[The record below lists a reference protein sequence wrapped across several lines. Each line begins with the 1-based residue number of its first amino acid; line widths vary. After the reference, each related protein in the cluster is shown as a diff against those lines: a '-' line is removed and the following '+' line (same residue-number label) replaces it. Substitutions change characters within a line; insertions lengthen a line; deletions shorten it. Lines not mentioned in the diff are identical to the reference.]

1 MSKSSASLFQPTDL
15 WLTRR
20 FVLIGMF
27 IAIAAFYV
35 LTLPANH
42 SEAVDGYDYALKA
55 ETVPFSQV
63 EDTRSILFTFI
74 NKLLYHASQLLGFGL
89 RAMPVVVAFE
99 ILTAAGSV
107 LLLARLLH
115 KGFGLSHVASWSGA
129 AFLGVSYGFW
139 RYAGEVEVYVPSIFL
154 ILATLNL
161 LFDALR
167 ETEDEQPRWAAVIPA
182 AVLAGLSALYYQPN
196 VIPLFLAVP
205 ALMLSRKRVGS
216 FIVYGAVGSVVI
228 LGGFVTAYLIH
239 NQTPLTAESLLAFVT
254 NREDEFRTYPLTFK
268 TFLAMTQAIVHN
280 IFSTNWMFGIDAI
293 THSLHNLY
301 PDRSMA
307 PKIFAAEQFR
317 PFLYASIPLL
327 VILLGLLTWIT
338 SLAVW
343 NSRQWT
349 FDRRIL
355 FCVAWLALLFCIIG
369 YLDPTSREPWIM
381 ALPPLAILFAVYGFE
396 PVARMGKGITLA
408 VFLTTMLLYN
418 FFGGMGII
426 QSQAGNFQD
435 ARTVWLKDNASPNDA
450 IVFGEQS
457 NDRRM
462 KIYLAY
468 VKGLKVYTYPPAK
481 KVQIQNEDLSQSQF
495 LETVFTHLRA
505 NEGRLFVLSE
515 FFVDDW
521 TRIGGGW
528 NDDKRVARARSFMER
543 IRRDARLV
551 DKGPLGAIYE
561 VTSRTPNQHPAQTSK
576 Q

>member
-1 MSKSSASLFQPTDL
+1 MAKSSASLFQPTDE

-20 FVLIGMF
+20 VVLIGIF

-42 SEAVDGYDYALKA
+42 SEAVDGYDYAHRA
-55 ETVPFSQV
+55 EALAITNID
-63 EDTRSILFTFI
+63 DTRSILFTFI
-74 NKLLYHASQLLGFGL
+74 NKLLYQASQLLGLGL
-89 RAMPVVVAFE
+89 RAMPVLIAFE
-99 ILTAAGSV
+99 VLTAAGSV
-107 LLLARLLH
+107 LLMARLLQ
-115 KGFGLSHVASWSGA
+115 KGFGLSRVASWSGA

-161 LFDALR
+161 LFDALD
-167 ETEDEQPRWAAVIPA
+167 EAEDGQPRWAAVIPA
-182 AVLAGLSALYYQPN
+182 AVLAGLSGLYYQPN

-205 ALMLSRKRVGS
+205 ALMLSRKRLGS
-216 FIVYGAVGSVVI
+216 FIVYGAVGSAVI
-228 LGGFVTAYLIH
+228 LGGFVAAYLVH
-239 NQTPLTAESLLAFVT
+239 TQDPLSARSLLSFAT

-268 TFLAMTQAIVHN
+268 TLLAMAQAILHN
-280 IFSTNWMFGIDAI
+280 ILSTNWMFGIDAI

-301 PDRSMA
+301 PDRSIA
-307 PKIFAAEQFR
+307 PKIFAAEHFR

-327 VILLGLLTWIT
+327 ALLLGLLTWIA
-338 SLAVW
+338 SLAIW
-343 NSRQWT
+343 NRRQWT

-355 FCVAWLALLFCIIG
+355 FCVVWLALLFFIIG

-381 ALPPLAILFAVYGFE
+381 ALPPLVILFAVYGFE

-408 VFLTTMLLYN
+408 VFLSTMLLYN

-450 IVFGEQS
+450 IIFGEQS

-468 VKGLKVYTYPPAK
+468 VHGLKVYTYPPSK
-481 KVQIQNEDLSQSQF
+481 KMTVQNEDISQSQF
-495 LETVFTHLRA
+495 LESVSTHLRA
-505 NEGRLFVLSE
+505 RNGRLFVLSE

-521 TRIGGGW
+521 TLISAGW
-528 NDDKRVARARSFMER
+528 KDDKRVARARSFMDR

-551 DKGPLGAIYE
+551 DKRPLGAIFE
-561 VTSRTPNQHPAQTSK
+561 VNLKDVKSTSSSNQ
-576 Q
+576 